1 MNFKK
6 NIGAILLMLSGRM
19 INLGAASLLALGTE
33 DMPDSIKNLR

>member
-19 INLGAASLLALGTE
+19 INLGAASMAGIGTE
-33 DMPDSIKNLR
+33 DMPDSIKKLR

>member
-6 NIGAILLMLSGRM
+6 YIGAMLLMLSGRM
-19 INLGAASLLALGTE
+19 IKVGAASMLALGTE